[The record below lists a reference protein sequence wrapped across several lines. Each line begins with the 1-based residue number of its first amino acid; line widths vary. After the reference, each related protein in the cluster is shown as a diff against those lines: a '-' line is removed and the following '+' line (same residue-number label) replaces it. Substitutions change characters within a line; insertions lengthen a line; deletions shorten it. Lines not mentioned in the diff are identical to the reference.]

1 MHAVGNA
8 PNLCCDIEGTI
19 QPMQLNGS
27 AIDIV
32 CRITN
37 ITEWMCSFMLSKLQI
52 GMKLRFLFVPPLKIE
67 KKNSDYISLV
77 WVCFQIILN

>member
-1 MHAVGNA
+1 M
-8 PNLCCDIEGTI
+8 
-19 QPMQLNGS
+19 QPNGS

-37 ITEWMCSFMLSKLQI
+37 ITVWMCSFMLLKLQI

-67 KKNSDYISLV
+67 KKNSDYISPV
-77 WVCFQIILN
+77 WVLFPNHFELKLQ

>member
-1 MHAVGNA
+1 
-8 PNLCCDIEGTI
+8 
-19 QPMQLNGS
+19 MQQNGS

-37 ITEWMCSFMLSKLQI
+37 ITVWMCSFMLLKLQI
-52 GMKLRFLFVPPLKIE
+52 GMKLRFLFVPPMKIE
-67 KKNSDYISLV
+67 KKKNSDYISLV